1 MDEKPK
7 RWNIDKAKLAQPE
20 IAKMHARYDAARSQM
35 TLRTAHHELYGLL
48 AKNKSIHEWSV
59 RKGKTKYFSEG
70 STQYILRKVLANTIQ
85 RVPDGELVTQYDK
98 ASREHVLLQYLFEN
112 KVMTSE
118 IDGMDMMAN
127 LTKAFKMSFIYAFAP
142 VRTGFEKD
150 YDDDARIKF
159 SLEQWSDVFVNPD
172 CTDICRPEVVYHRH
186 YMSKDDVLALL
197 NDEGNIIDHTYNED
211 VVRCIID
218 EEMFTSKDYRSEA
231 MADKMKGATSMQSI
245 MLVTEYRRGER
256 EFVTFFPALNAEFR
270 RVPNYDPRKGI
281 PWNFLVLEPDAD
293 FPIGISQVEF
303 LLADQQF
310 NDLFQTSA
318 YKNLLLAMEPPIM
331 VAGWET
337 NPSSYRFE
345 PRKIWNLGNNPNQVK
360 VEPVKID
367 NSILGNWAQTREA
380 VAAAMVRN
388 LNVAD
393 GDIAKDAGAGYSK
406 TAPGVEQQTMEKT
419 VNINQY
425 QKRVESFFQQWACQ
439 ALRMYVN
446 SMHGE
451 HRLTVDEDTRRR
463 LYDIGEVDLVDGNKV
478 IVDFDELSSDML
490 EFKVRA
496 GSLVQKKEE
505 QELERLTEMV
515 QPFIQN
521 LNGWSE
527 ENRKVIENDVLLPIA
542 MRMLEL
548 SDTDISNS
556 LAGSLS
562 TQIAKNMMAEMQ
574 AQLDGQQMQMD
585 GMQQQINATQQ
596 ALPLEAQEQL
606 AQEPLAGSP
615 VPNPLEG
622 APDVAPAVPMGDMG
636 SLAGSP
642 MPPMAGDQMAMG
654 DQMAPEE
661 DWEPAGQQVNLFDD
675 MMMI

>member
-1 MDEKPK
+1 MSEK
-7 RWNIDKAKLAQPE
+7 RWNIDKEKLASKDV
-20 IAKMHARYDAARSQM
+20 AKMHARYDAARTQM
-35 TLRTAHHELYGLL
+35 MRRTQHHELYGLL

-59 RKGKTKYFSEG
+59 RRGKTRYFSEG

-85 RVPDGELVTQYDK
+85 RVPDGELTTQYDH
-98 ASREHVLLQYLFEN
+98 ASKEHVLLQYIFDN
-112 KVMTSE
+112 KVMASE
-118 IDGMDMMAN
+118 IDGIDMMSN

-142 VRTGFEKD
+142 VRTGFERD

-159 SLEQWSDVFVNPD
+159 SLEQWSDVFINPD
-172 CTDICRPEVVYHRH
+172 CMDICRPTVVYHRH

-197 NDEGNIIDHTYNED
+197 DDDGNIVDVTYNED

-218 EEMFTSKDYRSEA
+218 EDMFTAKDFQSEP
-231 MADKMKGATSMQSI
+231 MADKLKGSTSMQSI
-245 MLVTEYRRGER
+245 MLVTEYRRGAK
-256 EFVTFFPALNAEFR
+256 EFVTFFPELNAEFR

-293 FPIGISQVEF
+293 FPIGVSQVEF

-367 NSILGNWAQTREA
+367 NAVLSNWTTTREA

-393 GDIAKDAGAGYSK
+393 GTVAKDAGVGYSK
-406 TAPGVEQQTMEKT
+406 TAPGVEQQNMEKT

-425 QKRVESFFQQWACQ
+425 QKRVESFMQEWAVQ
-439 ALRMYVN
+439 ALRMYIN

-451 HRLTVDEDTRRR
+451 HRLTVDEETRRR
-463 LYDIGEVDLVDGNKV
+463 LFDVGAGDCVDGDKV
-478 IVDFDELSSDML
+478 VIDFDELSADML

-496 GSLVQKKEE
+496 GSLIQKKEE
-505 QELERLTEMV
+505 QELDRLTAMV

-521 LNGWSE
+521 LNGWSD
-527 ENRKVIENDVLLPIA
+527 ENRRVIENDVLLPAA

-548 SDTDISNS
+548 SDTDISNT
-556 LAGSLS
+556 LAESLS
-562 TQIAKNMMAEMQ
+562 TQIAKNMMADMQAQIDMQQ
-574 AQLDGQQMQMD
+574 AQLDGMQ
-585 GMQQQINATQQ
+585 GQIDATQQ
-596 ALPLEAQEQL
+596 ALPPESQEQL
-606 AQEPLAGSP
+606 AQEPTAGSP
-615 VPNPLEG
+615 VPMPQEIPDIAAAPSSPEG
-622 APDVAPAVPMGDMG
+622 GMEA
-636 SLAGSP
+636 LAGSP
-642 MPPMAGDQMAMG
+642 MPPEEEPMSDQVTSF
-654 DQMAPEE
+654 E
-661 DWEPAGQQVNLFDD
+661 DLLS
-675 MMMI
+675 I

>member
-1 MDEKPK
+1 MAVKEK
-7 RWNIDKAKLAQPE
+7 RWNIDKAKLASKE
-20 IAKMHARYDAARSQM
+20 IAKMHARYDAAKSQM
-35 TLRTAHHELYGLL
+35 SQRTYHHELYGLL
-48 AKNKSIHEWSV
+48 AKNKSIHEWSF
-59 RKGKTKYFSEG
+59 RRGKTKYFSEG

-85 RVPDGELVTQYDK
+85 RVPDGELTTQYDH
-98 ASREHVLLQYLFEN
+98 ASREHVFLQYIFEN

-118 IDGMDMMAN
+118 IDGIDMMSN

-142 VRTGFEKD
+142 VRTGFERD

-172 CTDICRPEVVYHRH
+172 CTDICRPTVVYHRH
-186 YMSKDDVLALL
+186 YMNKDDVLALL
-197 NDEGNIIDHTYNED
+197 NDEGNVIDGTYNED
-211 VVRCIID
+211 VIRCIID
-218 EEMFTSKDYRSEA
+218 EDLFTARDYSSER
-231 MADKMKGATSMQSI
+231 MGDKMKGSTSIQSL
-245 MLVTEYRRGER
+245 MLVTEYRRGAK
-256 EFVTFFPALNAEFR
+256 EFVTFCPVLNAEFR

-293 FPIGISQVEF
+293 FPLGISQVEF

-367 NSILGNWAQTREA
+367 NAVLSNWTSTREA

-393 GDIAKDAGAGYSK
+393 GTIAKDAGVNYSK
-406 TAPGVEQQTMEKT
+406 TAPGVEQQNMEKT

-425 QKRVESFFQQWACQ
+425 QKRVESFMQEWAVQ

-451 HRLTVDEDTRRR
+451 HRLTVDEETRRR
-463 LYDIGEVDLVDGNKV
+463 LVDIGADDCIDGDKV
-478 IVDFDELSSDML
+478 IINFDDLSADML
-490 EFKVRA
+490 GFKVRA
-496 GSLVQKKEE
+496 GSLIQKKEE
-505 QELERLTEMV
+505 QELERLTAMA

-521 LNGWSE
+521 LNGWSD
-527 ENRKVIENDVLLPIA
+527 ENRKVIENEVLLPVA

-548 SDTDISNS
+548 SDTDISHT
-556 LAGSLS
+556 LAESIS
-562 TQIAKNMMAEMQ
+562 TQIAKNMMADMQ
-574 AQLDGQQMQMD
+574 AQIDMQQQQIE
-585 GMQQQINATQQ
+585 GMQQQIDETQQ
-596 ALPLEAQEQL
+596 ALPPESQEQL
-606 AQEPLAGSP
+606 AQEPVAGSP

-622 APDVAPAVPMGDMG
+622 APDVAPAPPAAPGEPG
-636 SLAGSP
+636 PFAGSP
-642 MPPMAGDQMAMG
+642 DFPEADMDMQDMSYDDLMA
-654 DQMAPEE
+654 
-661 DWEPAGQQVNLFDD
+661 
-675 MMMI
+675 I

>member
-1 MDEKPK
+1 MADDK
-7 RWNIDKAKLAQPE
+7 RWNIDKAKLASKDIE
-20 IAKMHARYDAARSQM
+20 KMHARFDAARSQM
-35 TLRTAHHELYGLL
+35 MQRTAHHELYGLL
-48 AKNKSIHEWSV
+48 AKNKSIHEWSLK
-59 RKGKTKYFSEG
+59 RGKTRYFSEG

-85 RVPDGELVTQYDK
+85 RVPDGELTTQYDT
-98 ASREHVLLQYLFEN
+98 ASKEHILLRYIFEN
-112 KVMTSE
+112 KVMVSE
-118 IDGMDMMAN
+118 IDGMDMMSN

-142 VRTGFEKD
+142 VRTGFERD

-159 SLEQWSDVFVNPD
+159 SLEQWFDVFVNPD
-172 CTDICRPEVVYHRH
+172 CTDICRPTVVYHRH

-197 NDEGNIIDHTYNED
+197 DDDGNIIDSTYNED

-218 EEMFTSKDYRSEA
+218 ENMFSARDYQSEA
-231 MADKMKGATSMQSI
+231 MADKLKGATSMQSI
-245 MLVTEYRRGER
+245 MLITEYRRGAK
-256 EFVTFFPALNAEFR
+256 EFVTFVPALNAEFR
-270 RVPNYDPRKGI
+270 RVPNYDPRRGI

-293 FPIGISQVEF
+293 FPIGVSQVEF

-367 NSILGNWAQTREA
+367 NAVLSNWTATREA

-393 GDIAKDAGAGYSK
+393 GTVAKDAGVGYSK
-406 TAPGVEQQTMEKT
+406 TAPGVEQQNMEKT

-425 QKRVESFFQQWACQ
+425 QKRIEGFMQEWAVQ

-446 SMHGE
+446 SMHGK

-463 LYDIGEVDLVDGNKV
+463 LYDVGADDCVDGNKV
-478 IVDFDELSSDML
+478 IIDFDELSADML

-496 GSLVQKKEE
+496 GSLIQKKEE
-505 QELERLTEMV
+505 QELERLTAMA

-521 LNGWSE
+521 LNGWSD
-527 ENRKVIENDVLLPIA
+527 ENRQVIENEVLLPVA

-548 SDTDISNS
+548 SDTDISHS
-556 LAGSLS
+556 LAESIS
-562 TQIAKNMMAEMQ
+562 TQIAKNMMAGMQ
-574 AQLDGQQMQMD
+574 AQLDSQQAQLN
-585 GMQQQINATQQ
+585 GMQDQIMATQQ
-596 ALPLEAQEQL
+596 ALPPESQEQL
-606 AQEPLAGSP
+606 AQEPIAGSP
-615 VPNPLEG
+615 VPTMEG
-622 APDVAPAVPMGDMG
+622 APDVAPESSSPVEGGMEA
-636 SLAGSP
+636 LAGSP
-642 MPPMAGDQMAMG
+642 MPPEMG
-654 DQMAPEE
+654 MSEQVTSYE
-661 DWEPAGQQVNLFDD
+661 DLLT
-675 MMMI
+675 I

>member
-1 MDEKPK
+1 MSDK
-7 RWNIDKAKLAQPE
+7 RWNIDKESLASKE
-20 IAKMHARYDAARSQM
+20 ITKMHARYDIARGQM
-35 TLRTAHHELYGLL
+35 MRRTNHHELYGLL

-59 RKGKTKYFSEG
+59 RRGKTKYFSEG

-85 RVPDGELVTQYDK
+85 RVPDGELTTQYDH
-98 ASREHVLLQYLFEN
+98 ASKEHVFLQYIFDN

-118 IDGMDMMAN
+118 IDGIDMMSN
-127 LTKAFKMSFIYAFAP
+127 LTKTFKMSFTYAFAP
-142 VRTGFEKD
+142 VRTGFERD

-172 CTDICRPEVVYHRH
+172 CTDICRPTVVYHRQ

-197 NDEGNIIDHTYNED
+197 NDEGNVVDSTYNED
-211 VVRCIID
+211 VIRCIID
-218 EEMFTSKDYRSEA
+218 EDMFTARDWQSEQ

-245 MLVTEYRRGER
+245 MLVTEYRRGAK

-270 RVPNYDPRKGI
+270 RVPNYDPRHGI

-293 FPIGISQVEF
+293 FPLGVSQVEF

-367 NSILGNWAQTREA
+367 NAVLSNWTTTREA

-393 GDIAKDAGAGYSK
+393 GEIAKDAGAGYSK
-406 TAPGVEQQTMEKT
+406 TAPGVEQQNMEKT
-419 VNINQY
+419 ININQY
-425 QKRVESFFQQWACQ
+425 QKRVEGFMQEWAVQ

-451 HRLTVDEDTRRR
+451 HRLTVDEETRRR
-463 LYDIGEVDLVDGNKV
+463 LYDIGADDCVDGDKV
-478 IVDFDELSSDML
+478 IIDFDSLSSDML

-505 QELERLTEMV
+505 QELDRLTAMV

-527 ENRKVIENDVLLPIA
+527 ENRKVIENDVLLPVA

-548 SDTDISNS
+548 SDTDISHS
-556 LAGSLS
+556 LAESLS
-562 TQIAKNMMAEMQ
+562 TQIAKNMMADMQ
-574 AQLDGQQMQMD
+574 AQIDSQQMQMD
-585 GMQQQINATQQ
+585 GMQQQIDATQQ
-596 ALPLEAQEQL
+596 ALPPESQEQL
-606 AQEPLAGSP
+606 AQGPVAGSP
-615 VPNPLEG
+615 VPNPMEG
-622 APDVAPAVPMGDMG
+622 APDVAPASLSPEGGMG

-642 MPPMAGDQMAMG
+642 MPPEGAE
-654 DQMAPEE
+654 EE
-661 DWEPAGQQVNLFDD
+661 DMMGEQVTSFEDLLA
-675 MMMI
+675 I

>member
-1 MDEKPK
+1 MAEK
-7 RWNIDKAKLAQPE
+7 RWNIDKEKLATKE
-20 IAKMHARYDAARSQM
+20 ITKMHARYDAARMQM
-35 TLRTAHHELYGLL
+35 MQRTNHHELYGLL
-48 AKNKSIHEWSV
+48 AKNKSIHEWSM
-59 RKGKTKYFSEG
+59 RRGKTKYFSEG

-85 RVPDGELVTQYDK
+85 RVPDGELTTQYDH
-98 ASREHVLLQYLFEN
+98 ASKEHVLLQYIFEN

-118 IDGMDMMAN
+118 IDGIDMMSN

-142 VRTGFEKD
+142 VRTGFERD

-159 SLEQWSDVFVNPD
+159 SLEQWSDVFINPD
-172 CTDICRPEVVYHRH
+172 CTDICRPTAVYHRH

-197 NDEGNIIDHTYNED
+197 DDDGNVVDGTYNED
-211 VVRCIID
+211 VIRCIID
-218 EEMFTSKDYRSEA
+218 EDMFTSKDFKSEA
-231 MADKMKGATSMQSI
+231 MADRMKGSTSIQSI
-245 MLVTEYRRGER
+245 LLVTEYRRGAK
-256 EFVTFFPALNAEFR
+256 EFVTFFPTLNAEFR

-281 PWNFLVLEPDAD
+281 PWNFLVLEPDMD
-293 FPIGISQVEF
+293 FPIGVSQVEF

-367 NSILGNWAQTREA
+367 NAVLSNWTSTREA

-393 GDIAKDAGAGYSK
+393 GEIAKDAGVSYSK
-406 TAPGVEQQTMEKT
+406 TAPGVEQQNMEKT
-419 VNINQY
+419 ININQY
-425 QKRVESFFQQWACQ
+425 QKRVEGFMQEWAVQ

-451 HRLTVDEDTRRR
+451 HRLTVDEETRRR
-463 LYDIGEVDLVDGNKV
+463 LYDVGAEDCIDGDKV
-478 IVDFDELSSDML
+478 IIDFDELSADML

-496 GSLVQKKEE
+496 GSLIQKKEE
-505 QELERLTEMV
+505 QELDRLTAMV

-527 ENRKVIENDVLLPIA
+527 ENRKVIENDVLLPVA

-556 LAGSLS
+556 LAESLS
-562 TQIAKNMMAEMQ
+562 TQIAKNMMADMQ
-574 AQLDGQQMQMD
+574 AQLDSQQQQMD
-585 GMQQQINATQQ
+585 GMQQQLDATQQ
-596 ALPLEAQEQL
+596 ALPPESQEQL
-606 AQEPLAGSP
+606 AQEPIAGSP

-622 APDVAPAVPMGDMG
+622 APDVAPAIPSPVGGMGED
-636 SLAGSP
+636 LAGSP
-642 MPPMAGDQMAMG
+642 MPP
-654 DQMAPEE
+654 EE
-661 DWEPAGQQVNLFDD
+661 DD
-675 MMMI
+675 MMSAPMTSYEDLLSI

>member
-1 MDEKPK
+1 MSDK
-7 RWNIDKAKLAQPE
+7 RWNIDKESLASKE
-20 IAKMHARYDAARSQM
+20 ITKMHARYDIARGQM
-35 TLRTAHHELYGLL
+35 MRRTNHHELYGLL

-59 RKGKTKYFSEG
+59 RRGKTKYFSEG

-85 RVPDGELVTQYDK
+85 RVPDGELTTQYDH
-98 ASREHVLLQYLFEN
+98 ASKEHVFLQYIFDN

-118 IDGMDMMAN
+118 IDGIDMMSN
-127 LTKAFKMSFIYAFAP
+127 LTKTFKMSFIYAFAP
-142 VRTGFEKD
+142 VRTGFERD

-159 SLEQWSDVFVNPD
+159 SLEQWFDVFVNPD
-172 CTDICRPEVVYHRH
+172 CTDICRPTVVYHRQ

-197 NDEGNIIDHTYNED
+197 DDNGNVVDPTYNED
-211 VVRCIID
+211 VIRCIID
-218 EEMFTSKDYRSEA
+218 EDMFTAKDWQSEQ

-245 MLVTEYRRGER
+245 MLVTEYRRGSK

-293 FPIGISQVEF
+293 FPLGVSQVEF

-367 NSILGNWAQTREA
+367 NAVLSNWTSTREA

-393 GDIAKDAGAGYSK
+393 GEIAKDAGAGYSK
-406 TAPGVEQQTMEKT
+406 TAPGVEQQNMEKT
-419 VNINQY
+419 ININQY
-425 QKRVESFFQQWACQ
+425 QKRVEGFMQEWAVQ

-451 HRLTVDEDTRRR
+451 HRLTVDEETRRR
-463 LYDIGEVDLVDGNKV
+463 LYDIGADDCVDGDKV
-478 IVDFDELSSDML
+478 IIDFDSLSSDML

-505 QELERLTEMV
+505 QELDRLTAMV

-527 ENRKVIENDVLLPIA
+527 ENRKVIENDVLLPVA

-548 SDTDISNS
+548 SDTDISHS
-556 LAGSLS
+556 LAESLS
-562 TQIAKNMMAEMQ
+562 TQIAKNMMADMQ
-574 AQLDGQQMQMD
+574 AQIDSQQMQMD
-585 GMQQQINATQQ
+585 GMQQQIDATQQ
-596 ALPLEAQEQL
+596 ALPPESQEQL
-606 AQEPLAGSP
+606 AQEPIAGSP

-622 APDVAPAVPMGDMG
+622 APDVAPASLSPEGGMG

-642 MPPMAGDQMAMG
+642 MPPEGA
-654 DQMAPEE
+654 EE
-661 DWEPAGQQVNLFDD
+661 DD
-675 MMMI
+675 MMGEQVTSFEDLLSI

>member
-1 MDEKPK
+1 MNENKK
-7 RWNIDKAKLAQPE
+7 RWNIDKEKLATKEVAKL
-20 IAKMHARYDAARSQM
+20 HRRYDAARMQM
-35 TLRTAHHELYGLL
+35 MLRTSHHELYGLL
-48 AKNKSIHEWSV
+48 AKNKSIHEWSS

-70 STQYILRKVLANTIQ
+70 STQYILRKVLADTIQ
-85 RVPDGELVTQYDK
+85 RVPDGELVTQYDN
-98 ASREHVLLQYLFEN
+98 ASKEHVILQYLFEN
-112 KVMTSE
+112 KVMVSE

-142 VRTGFEKD
+142 VRTGFERD
-150 YDDDARIKF
+150 YDDDARVKF

-172 CTDICRPEVVYHRH
+172 CTDVCRPTVVYHRH
-186 YMSKDDVLALL
+186 YMNKDDVLALL
-197 NDEGNIIDHTYNED
+197 DDEGNIVDHTYNED
-211 VVRCIID
+211 CVRCIID
-218 EEMFTSKDYRSEA
+218 EDMFTAKDYRSET
-231 MADKMKGATSMQSI
+231 MGDKMKGSTSVQSI
-245 MLVTEYRRGER
+245 MLVTEYRRGAD
-256 EFVTFFPALNAEFR
+256 EFVTFFPTLNAEFR

-367 NSILGNWAQTREA
+367 NAILSGWANTREA

-393 GDIAKDAGAGYSK
+393 GTIAKDAGAGYSK
-406 TAPGVEQQTMEKT
+406 TAPGVEQQTNEKT
-419 VNINQY
+419 ININQY
-425 QKRVESFFQQWACQ
+425 QKRVEGFFQEWAVQ

-451 HRLTVDEDTRRR
+451 HKLTVNEETRRR
-463 LYDIGEVDLVDGNKV
+463 LFDIGEVDCIDGDKIV
-478 IVDFDELSSDML
+478 IDFDELSADML
-490 EFKVRA
+490 EFRVRA
-496 GSLVQKKEE
+496 GSLIQKKEE
-505 QELERLTEMV
+505 QELERLTAMA
-515 QPFIQN
+515 QPFVQN

-527 ENRKVIENDVLLPIA
+527 DNRKVIENEILLPVA

-548 SDTDISNS
+548 ADTDISDT
-556 LAGSLS
+556 LAQSLS
-562 TQIAKNMMAEMQ
+562 TQIAKNMMADMQAQIDGQQEQMDGMQ
-574 AQLDGQQMQMD
+574 AQLD
-585 GMQQQINATQQ
+585 ATQQ
-596 ALPLEAQEQL
+596 ALPPESQEQL

-615 VPNPLEG
+615 VPMPQENPDIAAAASSLPEG
-622 APDVAPAVPMGDMG
+622 GMGEQGLPM
-636 SLAGSP
+636 S
-642 MPPMAGDQMAMG
+642 
-654 DQMAPEE
+654 PEE
-661 DWEPAGQQVNLFDD
+661 RMASDMEDLTFDD
-675 MMMI
+675 LMTI